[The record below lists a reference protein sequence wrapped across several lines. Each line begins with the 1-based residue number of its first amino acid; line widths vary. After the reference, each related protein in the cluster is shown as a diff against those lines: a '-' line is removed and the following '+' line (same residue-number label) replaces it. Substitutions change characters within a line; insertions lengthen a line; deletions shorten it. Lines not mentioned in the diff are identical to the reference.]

1 MMDDEEKEKNNLFIL
16 IFRMRSTR
24 EGFHLRIKTHFIA
37 FFNYAK
43 EEKLYNSVFSVKE
56 RTAEMLIL
64 VREIKKETSI
74 SYTLCD
80 G

>member
-1 MMDDEEKEKNNLFIL
+1 MQ
-16 IFRMRSTR
+16 STR
-24 EGFHLRIKTHFIA
+24 EGFHLTIKTHFIA
-37 FFNYAK
+37 FFNHPK

-74 SYTLCD
+74 SYTL
-80 G
+80 GVMIKFRIIYRIT